1 LRKIIA
7 ILSLLSL
14 LALPLP
20 ALAKGVVLNFSDV
33 DISTMVKF
41 ISDLTGKNFVMDDRV
56 KGKISV
62 FSPAKLSTEEAFNV
76 FTSVLEL
83 KGFTVVPAGKVLKI
97 VPTGTAKQSGM
108 KILSDKDRGP
118 VNETYVARIIN
129 LEHISSQEAMTFLQ
143 PMISKDGYISA
154 FGPGNMLL
162 LVDSSL
168 NIQKILNI
176 LQLVDADQKREGG
189 ELVFLKN
196 ASAESVASVI
206 KEWLGGKDKGAR
218 PAGQATPVATGTGLV
233 LADPRLNA
241 LILFGS
247 PKDKEDIK
255 KFIAQLDIVP
265 PTTSSKVN
273 VYYLENADA
282 TEVAK
287 VLDGVVKG
295 SSAAAAPGQPGVASA
310 PQQSVFEGGKITIT
324 PDKATNSLVIM
335 ASPTDYQNLLQVVQK
350 LDRRNRQVFVQAMIA
365 EVSLDK
371 ARDLGIDWGMLGV
384 ASDGKYASVVG
395 QYDPK
400 GVLTNFIS
408 TATSTSTGGLSGLL
422 NLSGTPM
429 NFAVVLKALQSNGAL
444 NVLSTPNIMTSD
456 NKEAEIFV
464 GENVP
469 FRGSIS
475 YGTSNQ
481 AYPQQSIE
489 RKDTGITLKI
499 KPMISEGQY
508 VKMDIYQE
516 ISAVKDATSTGAAA
530 DITTTKRSA
539 KTSVTVKDSDTVV
552 IGGLIQDQDQE
563 TISKIPFL
571 GDIPVLGWLFKSKSL
586 KRTKT
591 NLMIVLTPFIVRD
604 SIDMGKVSE
613 MQKGKFS
620 EQLKSDEPIDFD
632 KELKVKANQ

>member
-1 LRKIIA
+1 MRKFITT
-7 ILSLLSL
+7 LTMLFLLV
-14 LALPLP
+14 LPVS
-20 ALAKGVVLNFSDV
+20 ALAKGVVLNFTDV

-62 FSPAKLSTEEAFNV
+62 FSPAKLTTEEAYNV

-83 KGFTVVPAGKVLKI
+83 KGFTVVQAGKVLKI
-97 VPTGTAKQSGM
+97 IPTGAAKQSGM
-108 KILSDKDRGP
+108 NILSGKERSP
-118 VNETYVARIIN
+118 VNEAYLARIIT
-129 LEHISSQEAMTFLQ
+129 LENISSQEAMSFLQ
-143 PMISKDGYISA
+143 PLISKDAYISA

-162 LVDSSL
+162 LVDSSI

-176 LQLVDADQKREGG
+176 LHLVDTDQKREGA

-196 ASAESVASVI
+196 ASAENAAAVI
-206 KEWLGGKDKGAR
+206 RDWLGGKDKGGR
-218 PAGQATPVATGTGLV
+218 PAGQAAPTGGSTV
-233 LADPRLNA
+233 LADTRLNA
-241 LILFGS
+241 LILFGNS
-247 PKDKEDIK
+247 NDKQDIK
-255 KFIAQLDIVP
+255 RLINQIDVAP

-282 TEVAK
+282 TEIAK
-287 VLDGVVKG
+287 VLDGVVRG
-295 SSAAAAPGQPGVASA
+295 SSAAATAPGQPGAAAA
-310 PQQSVFEGGKITIT
+310 PQQSPFEGGKITIT
-324 PDKATNSLVIM
+324 PDKTTNSLVIM

-365 EVSLDK
+365 EVSLDRAK
-371 ARDLGIDWGMLGV
+371 ELGLQWGMLGV

-395 QYDPK
+395 QYDPNN
-400 GVLTNFIS
+400 VLSSFLAA
-408 TATSTSTGGLSGLL
+408 ATGETPSGLGSLL

-429 NFAVVLKALQSNGAL
+429 NFAVVLRALQSNGAL

-469 FRGSIS
+469 FITSTTAYNTGVAQ
-475 YGTSNQ
+475 TSNV
-481 AYPQQSIE
+481 E

-499 KPMISEGQY
+499 KPMISEGEY
-508 VKMDIYQE
+508 VKLDIYQE
-516 ISAVKDATSTGAAA
+516 ISAVKDALNKGAAA

-539 KTSVTVKDSDTVV
+539 KTSVVVKNTDTVV

-563 TISKIPFL
+563 TISKIPLL
-571 GDIPVLGWLFKSKSL
+571 GDIPLLGWLFKAKSM

-591 NLMIVLTPFIVRD
+591 NLMIILTPYIIKD
-604 SIDMGKVSE
+604 SVDMGKVSE
-613 MQKGKFS
+613 MQKNRFS
-620 EQLKSDEPIDFD
+620 EQLKSDKPIDFD
-632 KELKVKANQ
+632 KELKVKVTE